1 MTTPFKEPISDETVR
16 ELRAVEA
23 GLDAIARDAR
33 SDPDAGFEDRLVAA
47 ATNAL
52 SGRPT
57 LRLSHPRHERRVPSI
72 PLVRWGLAGAA
83 LLAIG
88 SAVVAMRWPSMGHRD
103 GVDDGVV
110 LASTTT
116 ELDEI
121 AEVWD
126 LLDDDAIAS
135 RAASLHGRA
144 STISDSIN
152 GEWIPSLWLGEDS
165 M

>member
-1 MTTPFKEPISDETVR
+1 MTTPFEGQSSDETVH
-16 ELRAVEA
+16 ELGAVEA
-23 GLDAIARDAR
+23 GLDAIARDAW
-33 SDPDAGFEDRLVAA
+33 STPDVGFEDRLVAA
-47 ATNAL
+47 ATSAL
-52 SGRPT
+52 SGRPS
-57 LRLSHPRHERRVPSI
+57 LRLSHPGYERRVPSM

-83 LLAIG
+83 LVAIG
-88 SAVVAMRWPSMGHRD
+88 SAVVAIRWQPTEQGDRD
-103 GVDDGVV
+103 DGGVV
-110 LASTTT
+110 LASTST

-144 STISDSIN
+144 STISESIN
-152 GEWIPSLWLGEDS
+152 GEWIPSSWLGEDS